1 MGNSMF
7 KQLILS
13 AGIIG
18 SQLISLPALA
28 ENEEVA
34 VAEAPLASEGQLP
47 LYELRTFTEIFD
59 RIRSSYVEPVDDKT
73 LLQYAIDG
81 MLSNLDPHSDYLL
94 PEDFSDLQEHTT
106 GKFGGLG
113 IEVAIEDGLIKV
125 VSPIDDTPAEKAGIK
140 SGDFIVSLDGE
151 PVREM
156 SLNNAIDRMRGEP
169 GTNIE
174 LNIRREG
181 ESELL
186 EFELTRAEIK
196 VASVRSKNLGDGI
209 GYLRITQFQDK
220 SGSETVSAIE
230 KLQAEAKENNT
241 EINGLVLDLRN
252 NPGGVLDAAA
262 EVSDAFLSSGLIV
275 YTEGRIS
282 ESDFRFSATA
292 ATVAENIPLIVLI
305 NGGSAS
311 ASEIVAGALQDHK
324 RAVIVGTQSFGKGS
338 VQSVLPIGD
347 DKAIKLTTARYFTPL
362 GRSIQAQGIQPD
374 VYVEQSEV
382 TTHEQTYYKESDL
395 PGHLS
400 KGDSKDDAE
409 MSEADLDADHKVS
422 DDLLSKDF
430 QLYQAFTL
438 LKGWSVFQHHAKP
451 VKPSSIAEEDLLE
464 EQLIE
469 QYNLDEEPADDY
481 NAEENSSDKL
491 DAVE

>member
-1 MGNSMF
+1 MTNGML
-7 KQLILS
+7 KQLVIS
-13 AGIIG
+13 AGIIS
-18 SQLISLPALA
+18 SQLMSSTVLA
-28 ENEEVA
+28 ETDPVSAEQKSAILEEH
-34 VAEAPLASEGQLP
+34 LP

-59 RIRSSYVEPVDDKT
+59 RIRNSYVEPVDDKT
-73 LLQYAIDG
+73 LFQYAIDG

-94 PEDFSDLQEHTT
+94 PEDFSDLQESTT

-113 IEVAIEDGLIKV
+113 IEVGIEDGLIKV
-125 VSPIDDTPAEKAGIK
+125 VTPIDDTPAERAGIK

-156 SLNNAIDRMRGEP
+156 SLNDAIDRMRGEP
-169 GTNIE
+169 GTDIE
-174 LNIRREG
+174 LNIRRKG
-181 ESELL
+181 EPDLL
-186 EFELTRAEIK
+186 EFVLTRAEIN
-196 VASVRSKNLGDGI
+196 VASVRSKDLGEGI

-220 SGSETVSAIE
+220 SGSELVSAIE
-230 KLQAEAKENNT
+230 ELQSQAQQNNT
-241 EINGLVLDLRN
+241 QLHGLILDLRN

-282 ESDFRFSATA
+282 ESDFRFSATEK
-292 ATVAENIPLIVLI
+292 TVAENTPLIVLI

-338 VQSVLPIGD
+338 VQSVLPIGG
-347 DKAIKLTTARYFTPL
+347 DKAIKLTTARYFTPK

-382 TTHEQTYYKESDL
+382 TTYEQSYYKESDL

-400 KGDSKDDAE
+400 NGDDDNAE
-409 MSEADLDADHKVS
+409 NPQKDLDADHEVS
-422 DDLLSKDF
+422 DNLLSKDF
-430 QLYQAFTL
+430 QLYQAYTL
-438 LKGWSVFQHHAKP
+438 LKGWSVFQHHVYPA
-451 VKPSSIAEEDLLE
+451 VKTTANKTQQDLK
-464 EQLIE
+464 Q
-469 QYNLDEEPADDY
+469 D
-481 NAEENSSDKL
+481 
-491 DAVE
+491 

>member
-7 KQLILS
+7 KQLVFATLFS
-13 AGIIG
+13 ASALVSLQAIAANEG
-18 SQLISLPALA
+18 LIADT
-28 ENEEVA
+28 
-34 VAEAPLASEGQLP
+34 APTQEGQLP
-47 LYELRTFTEIFD
+47 LQDLRNFTEIFD

-113 IEVAIEDGLIKV
+113 IEVGIEDGLIKV

-140 SGDFIVSLDGE
+140 SGDFIISLDGE

-156 SLNNAIDRMRGEP
+156 SLTNAIDKMRGEP
-169 GTNIE
+169 GTDIE
-174 LNIRREG
+174 LSIRREG
-181 ESELL
+181 ETELL
-186 EFELTRAEIK
+186 DFVLTRAEIK
-196 VASVRSKNLGDGI
+196 VASVRSEDLGDGI

-220 SGSETVSAIE
+220 SGRETLSAIK
-230 KLQAEAKENNT
+230 KLQDKATNNKT
-241 EINGLVLDLRN
+241 PLKGLILDLRN
-252 NPGGVLDAAA
+252 NPGGVLDAAV

-282 ESDFRFSATA
+282 ESDFRYSASPTTIA
-292 ATVAENIPLIVLI
+292 ANIPLIVLI

-324 RAVIVGTQSFGKGS
+324 RAIIVGTQSFGKGS
-338 VQSVLPIGD
+338 VQSVLPIGG
-347 DKAIKLTTARYFTPL
+347 DKAIKLTTARYFTPR

-374 VYVEQSEV
+374 VHVEQSEV
-382 TTHEQTYYKESDL
+382 TTYEQSYYKESDL

-400 KGDSKDDAE
+400 NGQ
-409 MSEADLDADHKVS
+409 ADKAKNKMADHKVA
-422 DDLLSKDF
+422 DNLLSKDF
-430 QLYQAFTL
+430 QLYQAYTL
-438 LKGWSVFQHHAKP
+438 LKGWGVFQRYAQP
-451 VKPSSIAEEDLLE
+451 ISSA
-464 EQLIE
+464 
-469 QYNLDEEPADDY
+469 LDSTSQE
-481 NAEENSSDKL
+481 
-491 DAVE
+491 